1 MHCAVRSYEVLED
14 VMKAHVGDRIV
25 VASPT
30 TGRVARDGEV
40 LEVRGADSGPPYL
53 VRWTDSGS
61 TGLFYP
67 GPDAHV
73 SGLESA
79 EPATPPPAR
88 SWRVDIDVVE
98 AGQETSAH
106 AVLVGEMPRHLDG
119 HGEAHRNPSDA
130 AVPAIGDEV
139 AVARALRQLAD
150 RLLETASSDL
160 SGIEGRDVTLTR

>member
-1 MHCAVRSYEVLED
+1 
-14 VMKAHVGDRIV
+14 MKAHVGDRIV

-40 LEVRGADSGPPYL
+40 LEVRGRDSGPPYL
-53 VRWTDSGS
+53 VRWTDTGS

-73 SGLESA
+73 SGVDEVA
-79 EPATPPPAR
+79 PGEPAPTPMHGR
-88 SWRVDIDVVE
+88 SWRVDIELVE

-106 AVLVGEMPRHLDG
+106 AVLVAERPAHLDAR
-119 HGEAHRNPSDA
+119 GEAHRNPGDV